1 MKLFF
6 ASLPALLFLT
16 NGYAQPVQLAPPLL
30 KYESVFFSGTKKVEM
45 LFAEK
50 NTAIHYTLN
59 NQTPTDKSAVYK
71 QPLQIKGAI
80 TTVKA
85 ITTGKGFLSSAAVSV
100 TFIKDGIP
108 FKVVSQ
114 TAPAEPYKANGVATL
129 NDNKGGYTDLHGGT
143 WLGYQTDSV
152 EVELQLDRKQTL
164 SSVLLHCLHDNG
176 SWVFLPESINVFYL
190 DDKTGLYKKLVN
202 WNQTSGTSVDGAS
215 CVPIKLFFNQKIKTS
230 KLKILIKGV
239 QSIPDDHPGK
249 GQKGWLFIDEI
260 KLY

>member
-6 ASLPALLFLT
+6 ASLPALFFLT

-30 KYESVFFSGTKKVEM
+30 RYESVFFSGTKKVEM

-59 NQTPTDKSAVYK
+59 NQTPTEKDAAYK
-71 QPLQIKGAI
+71 QPLQIKGDI
-80 TTVKA
+80 TIVKA
-85 ITTGKGFLSSAAVSV
+85 ITTGKGFLPSAAVSV

-108 FKVVSQ
+108 FTVVSQ
-114 TAPAEPYKANGVATL
+114 TAPAASYKASGLATL

-152 EVELQLDRKQTL
+152 EVELQLNKKQSI
-164 SSVLLHCLHDNG
+164 SSVLLHCLQDNG
-176 SWVFLPESINVFYL
+176 SWVFLPEAINVFYL
-190 DDKTGLYKKLVN
+190 DDKTGQYNNLVN
-202 WNQTSGTSVDGAS
+202 WNQTFGTSVDGAS
-215 CVPIKLFFNQKIKTS
+215 CVPIKLSFNQKIKTS
-230 KLKILIKGV
+230 KLKIKIKGV

>member
-1 MKLFF
+1 MKLFL
-6 ASLPALLFLT
+6 ASLPAIFFLT

-30 KYESVFFSGTKKVEM
+30 KYGSVFFTGTKKVEM

-50 NTAIHYTLN
+50 NTAIHYTVN
-59 NQTPTDKSAVYK
+59 NKTPTEKDAVYK

-85 ITTGKGFLSSAAVSV
+85 ITTSEGFLPSAVVSV
-100 TFIKDGIP
+100 TLIKVGIP
-108 FKVVSQ
+108 FKVISQ
-114 TAPAEPYKANGVATL
+114 TEPAASYKGNGLATL

-152 EVELQLDRKQTL
+152 EVELQLNRKQSL
-164 SSVLLHCLHDNG
+164 SSVLLHCLQDNG
-176 SWVFLPESINVFYL
+176 SWVFLPEAIQVFYF
-190 DDKTGLYKKLVN
+190 DEKTNQYNKLIN
-202 WNQTSGTSVDGAS
+202 WNQSAGASVDGS
-215 CVPIKLFFNQKIKTS
+215 GCVPIKLSFDQKIKTN
-230 KLKILIKGV
+230 KLKIIIKGV